1 MLDFC
6 SYLSYF
12 EATGPFQLSKI
23 FSVACMSCVAWRF
36 CRMHKCT
43 AGWPSRKSARERAPA
58 PISSQ
63 FNCPR
68 PTWLVCLADQN
79 RHATQAM
86 LSVKH
91 LRLRNLSAKAYR
103 HIGCK
108 INGLTLSLDDATDI
122 SQDIHHLVSA
132 ASLYD
137 PRVTKFLTSSTPG
150 WPSLIS

>member
-1 MLDFC
+1 MGIQGIQGDKQ
-6 SYLSYF
+6 SITITWRIYLF
-12 EATGPFQLSKI
+12 GV
-23 FSVACMSCVAWRF
+23 SVTWKNN
-36 CRMHKCT
+36 HKCT

-63 FNCPR
+63 FHCPR

-122 SQDIHHLVSA
+122 SQDIRHLVSA

-150 WPSLIS
+150 WRSLISWFM

>member
-1 MLDFC
+1 
-6 SYLSYF
+6 
-12 EATGPFQLSKI
+12 
-23 FSVACMSCVAWRF
+23 
-36 CRMHKCT
+36 MHKCT

-63 FNCPR
+63 FHCPR

-122 SQDIHHLVSA
+122 SQDIRHLVSA

-137 PRVTKFLTSSTPG
+137 PRVTKFLTSSTLACEPQTHFRSSLLFLREATTG
-150 WPSLIS
+150 NASAVRRLRLLLVGPSLPRRRF